1 MKFGEKLLQAK
12 LIDQAQLEA
21 ALSHQQET
29 GQLLGEALLE
39 LGYLSEENL
48 LKFLA
53 KEFNTRFVASAKLQR
68 IGIGAELLEMVPQ
81 AVAEKNHLLPVLY
94 DRQKNTLGV
103 VTPEPQQTRVI
114 EELQIVAG
122 VDRVQAFVASRE
134 AIRAAIKKHYKGDIQ
149 AFAALDQAST
159 QQPEQPM
166 ELYSDRVLDHDQVRE
181 EPQAAPKSS
190 GPAVVRDEAPE
201 ERFSEATSSWTR
213 QIEAVRGGS
222 LVSDND
228 FIETLNILV
237 GLLEMQ
243 RSGMQGHSAKIAR
256 LTKAIS
262 ERMGLKERDINHN
275 IIAAYLHDLGK
286 RASVHLTLLS
296 IAHSEDHRRR
306 ARRYH
311 LTPARLF
318 DSVHLPPQVNHI
330 IGHLY
335 EFYDG
340 SGLPEQLSGEGI
352 PTGAKIIAVVDAYED
367 LIANSTNPLG
377 KILEPEAAFAE
388 IRAQAE
394 RLFDPQ
400 IVRMLGEVIS
410 ADEARAQLSAANPLV
425 LVADAD
431 NASTSVI
438 ELKLVKKGF
447 RVRVARDSQTAQES
461 LRSEPV
467 AALLVE
473 MRIEP
478 DDGFA
483 MLEFLRREGLQ
494 VPVFMVSSD
503 PSPEAVTRAFD
514 AGVVDFITKPF
525 VPEVVIAKIYKELAT
540 GERAPAPATPAEAPA
555 PSAGASEIEISV
567 DAAADAQEPALAEE
581 EAGEEGVVIEL
592 DDAGGLESAMAAAEQ
607 SVGEDG
613 IDLSDEGGTI
623 ELADDGEMPGLGD
636 QTGQSEQAAVPDL
649 PDEAITGP
657 PAAPKPEEEGRP
669 EEQTLPGPPTG
680 TMAGVV
686 ATGSRILSGTL
697 EGKAAITLIRA
708 IAGKRKSGMLSLRVG
723 EMKGTIYFEQGH
735 VFQAIVGEAQAEEAF
750 LELASWRDCLY
761 KFDPSQTAKSR
772 VIKTSTGKLIQIAGM
787 QS

>member
-1 MKFGEKLLQAK
+1 MRFGEKLLQAK

-39 LGYLSEENL
+39 LGYLSEEIL

-53 KEFNTRFVASAKLQR
+53 KEFNTRFVSSAKLQR
-68 IGIGAELLEMVPQ
+68 IGIGAELIEMVPQ

-103 VTPEPQQTRVI
+103 VTPEPQQTRVLD
-114 EELQIVAG
+114 ELRIVAG
-122 VDRVQAFVASRE
+122 VDRIQAFVASRE

-149 AFAALDQAST
+149 AFAALEQAST
-159 QQPEQPM
+159 RQPEQPM
-166 ELYSDRVLDHDQVRE
+166 ELYSDRVLDHDQVHE

-256 LTKAIS
+256 LTKSIS

-352 PTGAKIIAVVDAYED
+352 PAGAKIIAVVDAYED
-367 LIANSTNPLG
+367 LIANPTNPLG

-388 IRAQAE
+388 IRAQTE

-483 MLEFLRREGLQ
+483 MLEFLQREGLQ

-514 AGVVDFITKPF
+514 AGVIDFITKPF
-525 VPEVVIAKIYKELAT
+525 VPEVVIAKIHKELTT
-540 GERAPAPATPAEAPA
+540 GSRPSAPPAPGTPAPGAP
-555 PSAGASEIEISV
+555 EIEISV

-581 EAGEEGVVIEL
+581 EAEQEGVVIEL
-592 DDAGGLESAMAAAEQ
+592 DDAGGLDSAMAAAEQ
-607 SVGEDG
+607 SIGEDG
-613 IDLSDEGGTI
+613 IEFSDEGGTI
-623 ELADDGEMPGLGD
+623 DLADVGEMPGLGD
-636 QTGQSEQAAVPDL
+636 HADQSDQAAVPVL
-649 PDEAITGP
+649 PEEAIAGP
-657 PAAPKPEEEGRP
+657 PPAGPAAEEKSGP

-708 IAGKRKSGMLSLRVG
+708 IAGKRKSGMLSLRLG

-772 VIKTSTGKLIQIAGM
+772 VIKTSTGKLIQIASL